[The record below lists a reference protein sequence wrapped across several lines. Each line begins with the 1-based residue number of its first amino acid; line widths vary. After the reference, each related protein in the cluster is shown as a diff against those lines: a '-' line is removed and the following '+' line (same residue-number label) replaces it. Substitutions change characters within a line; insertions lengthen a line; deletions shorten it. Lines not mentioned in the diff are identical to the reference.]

1 MQWYLAANTNHTA
14 KLMNWCACRMSGRN
28 VIGCT
33 YFEAWPVLTF
43 FTINQHR
50 LGRQREWMQ
59 AQISQHGPAS
69 EDAFWAAQAL
79 IWEQLT
85 GMVAGYNAAVHASTP
100 GDASYQHQKTN
111 TLKPLTFADLHLLNS
126 FGRCSLQCIM
136 IPGTPSTRT
145 QIF

>member
-1 MQWYLAANTNHTA
+1 
-14 KLMNWCACRMSGRN
+14 
-28 VIGCT
+28 
-33 YFEAWPVLTF
+33 
-43 FTINQHR
+43 
-50 LGRQREWMQ
+50 MQ

-100 GDASYQHQKTN
+100 GHASYQHQKTN

-145 QIF
+145 QIFELHDASAASLANCSRMHSHCGVFPHL